1 MNLRLGKFSVLL
13 SILFLQFHIVAAQ
26 HEKVEKDIDAI
37 MEKHEAIGLSVA
49 VVKDGQIIFANSFGL
64 KDIGT
69 GQPLQEKDLFRIASI
84 SKSFSATSIM
94 QLVEAGK
101 VSLDDDVG
109 KLVGFPVRNPKF
121 PDKVITM
128 RMVLSHTS
136 SVNDSQGY
144 FTFDVINP
152 AKNTGWAKCYNDYAP
167 GEGYEY
173 CNLNFNMVGA
183 IIERLSGERFDSYVK
198 NNILKPLKLN
208 AGYCIDSLDNTLFA
222 TLYAFDPDSGFVA
235 SPAAYAPR
243 RDDISNYTVGYTTP
257 VFSPTGGMKISAPDL
272 ARYMIMHMNYGRY
285 DDVKI
290 ISKKSSK
297 TMQKTVAK
305 KEGYGLALTRTDKL
319 ITNQEMIGHT
329 GSAYGLYSAMF
340 FQPKEKF
347 GFVVITNGC
356 KPSYTDGFMTLLKE
370 AINSLHTHF
379 VRQKEL

>member
-13 SILFLQFHIVAAQ
+13 SILFLQFYIVAAQ

-37 MEKHEAIGLSVA
+37 MEKHEAVGLSVA
-49 VVKDGQIIFANSFGL
+49 VVKDGQIIYANSFGL

-235 SPAAYAPR
+235 SPSAYAPR
-243 RDDISNYTVGYTTP
+243 RNDISNYTMGYTTP
-257 VFSPTGGMKISAPDL
+257 VFSPTGGMKISVTDL

-285 DDVKI
+285 GDVKI

-319 ITNQEMIGHT
+319 ITDQEMIGHT